1 MNKIFLHGRLTAE
14 PETKMTE
21 TANGKQTICKFS
33 LAVNRAVKTQ
43 DGATADFFNCVAF
56 GKRGELIAEHFHKGS
71 EILVSGT
78 VRNDKYKDKE
88 GKTRTWT
95 SVIIDDFNFCGSK
108 ETAAAEEETPDLLF
122 M

>member
-1 MNKIFLHGRLTAE
+1 MNKIFLHGRITQE

-33 LAVNRAVKTQ
+33 IAVNRAYNQK
-43 DGATADFFNCVAF
+43 DAPTADFFNCVAF
-56 GKRGELIAEHFHKGS
+56 GKRGETIAEYMHKGS
-71 EILVSGT
+71 EILVTGS

-108 ETAAAEEETPDLLF
+108 ASAESGEEVPDLPF

>member
-1 MNKIFLHGRLTAE
+1 MNRIFLHGRMTAE
-14 PETKMTE
+14 PETRMTE

-33 LAVNRAVKTQ
+33 IAVNRAVKTNA
-43 DGATADFFNCVAF
+43 GAAADFFNCVAF
-56 GKRGELIAEHFHKGS
+56 GKRGEVIAEHFHKGS
-71 EILVSGT
+71 EILVMGS

-95 SVIIDDFNFCGSK
+95 SVIVEDFNFCGSK
-108 ETAAAEEETPDLLF
+108 AGAEGEEVPDLPF

>member
-1 MNKIFLHGRLTAE
+1 MNRIFLHGRMTAE

-33 LAVNRAVKTQ
+33 LAVNRAVKTK

-56 GKRGELIAEHFHKGS
+56 GKRGEVIAEHLHKGS
-71 EILVSGT
+71 EILVMGN
-78 VRNDKYKDKE
+78 VRNDKYKDKD

-95 SVIIDDFNFCGSK
+95 SVIIEDFNFCGSK
-108 ETAAAEEETPDLLF
+108 ASAESGEEVPDLPF

>member
-1 MNKIFLHGRLTAE
+1 MNKIFLHGRITAE

-21 TANGKQTICKFS
+21 TANGKQTICRFS
-33 LAVNRAVKTQ
+33 IAVNRAFKQ
-43 DGATADFFNCVAF
+43 KDGPTADFFNCVAF
-56 GKRGELIAEHFHKGS
+56 GKRGETIAEYMHKGS

-88 GKTRTWT
+88 GKNRTWT

-108 ETAAAEEETPDLLF
+108 ASAESGEEVPDLPF

>member
-1 MNKIFLHGRLTAE
+1 MNRIFLHGRMTAE
-14 PETKMTE
+14 PETKMIE
-21 TANGKQTICKFS
+21 GKDGKQTIVKFS
-33 LAVNRAVKTQ
+33 LAVNRAVKTK

-56 GKRGELIAEHFHKGS
+56 GKRGEVIAEHFHKGS
-71 EILVSGT
+71 EILVMGN

-95 SVIIDDFNFCGSK
+95 SIIIEDFNLCGSK
-108 ETAAAEEETPDLLF
+108 ASAEGEEVPDLPF